1 MKYVSLAKS
10 RAGWQPDDES
20 KKKSAEKPAPKTS
33 ADPATS
39 NTNPDGGT
47 SVSKPERG

>member
-1 MKYVSLAKS
+1 MKYVSLEKS
-10 RAGWQPDDES
+10 RAGWQPDDEP
-20 KKKSAEKPAPKTS
+20 KKSAAEKPASKTS

-39 NTNPDGGT
+39 TTNPDGGT